1 MHIRWVAVMVVA
13 AMIGCGLVWAPT
25 ADAQL
30 KNEVKIY
37 AGEDEK
43 PASEA
48 RIVPDEYEVGVDGL
62 TFLRIRSGAAG
73 FTVAERGRTVDTRLT
88 HIISYEDYSP
98 DAVRIVPVRG
108 KPTIYVGKVRLIT
121 VYPSDAAAAGVA
133 STRELAETWAAAI
146 AASLREV
153 VPWARVQTER

>member
-1 MHIRWVAVMVVA
+1 MHIRWMAVMVVA

-25 ADAQL
+25 ADAQPA
-30 KNEVKIY
+30 NEVKIY

-48 RIVPDEYEVGVDGL
+48 RIMPDDYEVGVNGL

-88 HIISYEDYSP
+88 YIISYEDYSP

-121 VYPSDAAAAGVA
+121 VYPSDAAVAGAA
-133 STRELAETWAAAI
+133 SMQELAETWAAAI
-146 AASLREV
+146 AGSLREV
-153 VPWARVQTER
+153 VPWARVQTEK